1 MILHVGSLPFEL
13 DVNTLRAFFEIYGE
27 VTNITIVTDK
37 ISGLSKGFGF
47 VEITS
52 QPDAEKAIANLHGKE
67 ILDRVISVQP
77 ASHQIWK

>member
-1 MILHVGSLPFEL
+1 MILHVGSLPFEI

-47 VEITS
+47 VEIPNHTN
-52 QPDAEKAIANLHGKE
+52 AEKAITNLNGKT
-67 ILDRVISVQP
+67 ILDRTITVQP
-77 ASHQIWK
+77 ASHQTWK